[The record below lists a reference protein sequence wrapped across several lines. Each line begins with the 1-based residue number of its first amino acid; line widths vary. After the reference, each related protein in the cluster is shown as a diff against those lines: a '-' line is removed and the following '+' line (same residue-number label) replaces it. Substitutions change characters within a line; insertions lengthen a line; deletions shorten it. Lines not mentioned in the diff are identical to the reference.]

1 MGNEK
6 YGEQNQQPNLLA
18 PGLSNKKKNNQGC
31 TEKLTVKGVVS
42 DDEQSRGRKRGSL
55 VLLGYLRRIEETSEH
70 FQKLKEKKK
79 LPVVLEELSQLTQSH
94 WKGGISTDQVHVIVM
109 AP

>member
-70 FQKLKEKKK
+70 FQKLKKKK
-79 LPVVLEELSQLTQSH
+79 ETACGTRRTVTANAITLE
-94 WKGGISTDQVHVIVM
+94 GRD
-109 AP
+109 